1 MKTIKLNG
9 LEIRPNLKNIKSVL
23 KKSGIKSHSKIE
35 YICNSTEFVWS
46 GSTKL
51 WRVDGTNVRS
61 EWTIQNNQINKNWVD
76 VIAREILQYVKRDFS
91 TIKLQRV

>member
-23 KKSGIKSHSKIE
+23 KKSGIKSHSKIQ
-35 YICNSTEFVWS
+35 YICKSSEFIWS
-46 GSTKL
+46 VSTKL
-51 WRVDGTNVRS
+51 WKVDGTNVRS

-76 VIAREILQYVKRDFS
+76 EIAREILQYVKRDFS
-91 TIKLQRV
+91 AIKLQKV